1 MIQQY
6 LTFKVENTR
15 YAINVFKI
23 QEVLEYEEP
32 QQIPCSSPLLTGI
45 IRSRDTNIAIMDLR
59 KKFGLGPKIPG
70 TETRTI
76 VLEVV
81 DQDSGVINLYG
92 IVADEVFEVI
102 DLDDSYLEPLPSKKN
117 FSGAQFVSSVF
128 TQNDIYTLV
137 LDVSKI
143 FSEEELST
151 TATSDPIGTSAP
163 IGTSDPIAAKDP
175 ITTSNPKTAD
185 APKEKKPAKKTSRR
199 TK

>member
-151 TATSDPIGTSAP
+151 TATSDPI
-163 IGTSDPIAAKDP
+163 AAKDP
-175 ITTSNPKTAD
+175 ITTSDPIAATDAKTAE

>member
-137 LDVSKI
+137 LDVAKI

-151 TATSDPIGTSAP
+151 TATSDPI
-163 IGTSDPIAAKDP
+163 AAKDP
-175 ITTSNPKTAD
+175 ITTSNPIAATDAKTAE

>member
-137 LDVSKI
+137 LDVAKI
-143 FSEEELST
+143 FSEDELST
-151 TATSDPIGTSAP
+151 TATSDPIAATDP
-163 IGTSDPIAAKDP
+163 IATSDPIAATDA
-175 ITTSNPKTAD
+175 KTAD

>member
-45 IRSRDTNIAIMDLR
+45 IRSRDTNIAIMDIR
-59 KKFGLGPKIPG
+59 KKFGLGSKIPG

-128 TQNDIYTLV
+128 TQNDVYTLV
-137 LDVSKI
+137 LDVAKI

-151 TATSDPIGTSAP
+151 TATTA
-163 IGTSDPIAAKDP
+163 PIAAKAP
-175 ITTSNPKTAD
+175 IATSNPIAATDAKTAD

>member
-137 LDVSKI
+137 LDVTKI

-151 TATSDPIGTSAP
+151 TATSDPI
-163 IGTSDPIAAKDP
+163 AAKDP
-175 ITTSNPKTAD
+175 ITTSNPIAATDAKTAE

>member
-45 IRSRDTNIAIMDLR
+45 IRSRDTNIAIMDIR

-151 TATSDPIGTSAP
+151 TATSDPI
-163 IGTSDPIAAKDP
+163 AAKDP
-175 ITTSNPKTAD
+175 ITTSNPIAATDAKTAE

>member
-151 TATSDPIGTSAP
+151 TATSDPI
-163 IGTSDPIAAKDP
+163 AATDP
-175 ITTSNPKTAD
+175 ITTSNPIAATDAKTAD

>member
-6 LTFKVENTR
+6 LTFKVEKTR

-137 LDVSKI
+137 LDVAKI

-151 TATSDPIGTSAP
+151 TATSDPIALSDP
-163 IGTSDPIAAKDP
+163 IVAKDPIAATDA
-175 ITTSNPKTAD
+175 KTAD

>member
-6 LTFKVENTR
+6 LTFKVEKTR

-151 TATSDPIGTSAP
+151 TATSDPI
-163 IGTSDPIAAKDP
+163 AAKDP
-175 ITTSNPKTAD
+175 ITTSNPIAATDAKTAE

>member
-81 DQDSGVINLYG
+81 DPDSGVINLYG

-102 DLDDSYLEPLPSKKN
+102 DLDDSNLEPLPSKKN

-137 LDVSKI
+137 LDVAKI

-151 TATSDPIGTSAP
+151 TATADT
-163 IGTSDPIAAKDP
+163 TDPIA
-175 ITTSNPKTAD
+175 TSDAKTAD